1 MKYQFLIT
9 LSMVLGEA
17 IARSPFAPRGRSPP
31 YFLLERLQETTNLR
45 EQLNTI
51 ASLRGG
57 DSNEVLNIVCT
68 LRGKKYDVSASS
80 VADIWAAIEDQA
92 GLEPAKQGVIFKGKK
107 MTNGAQSLAEVGI
120 SEGDIINIV
129 PQRKLSSTTD
139 VKTASALA
147 DVLGED
153 ESESD
158 LSSEM
163 EESKILG
170 TGAADLLEGMGD
182 DAKEQMTSMLE
193 NMGGEKGLKDM
204 MKQMGLD
211 GPMTPDKIDNLMK
224 QIKSIFAN
232 PAIAQLFENPEILEQ
247 SRQHILN
254 NPMMMSMY
262 DKMGMGGLIRDPDT
276 FRKQMESMKQ
286 MIENP
291 ELFKQAAEGLSDNTI
306 DEFDEGEL

>member
-1 MKYQFLIT
+1 MYSFD
-9 LSMVLGEA
+9 VLYICA
-17 IARSPFAPRGRSPP
+17 W
-31 YFLLERLQETTNLR
+31 Q
-45 EQLNTI
+45 
-51 ASLRGG
+51 
-57 DSNEVLNIVCT
+57 VLNIVCT